1 MTTKKHA
8 KKQHAAA
15 ARARSKKTGRATHSD
30 STRPTSVSW
39 IHGAR
44 LRTLP
49 LAIAPVILGSA
60 VAQVTDSF
68 NPLLAGLCLA
78 LALCLQ
84 IGVNFANDYSD
95 GVRGTDAHRVGPAR
109 LTGSGSVAPSRVRGV
124 AFAFFALAGVI
135 GIALTVLTQIWWLPG
150 VGVAAILAAW
160 FYTGGKRPYGYAG
173 FGELFVFVFFGL
185 VATIGTAYVQSHTF
199 SLEALVA
206 AIGSGLLACAV
217 LMVNNIRDIETDTR
231 AGKKTLAVRL
241 GLRGA
246 VVTFILFV
254 MLPFVI
260 VGLVGVL
267 YPVAWIAF
275 FLLLGA
281 VPVCLIVATARSARE
296 YILALQLTS
305 LLAAGYAIL
314 LGLGFII

>member
-1 MTTKKHA
+1 VTTKKHA
-8 KKQHAAA
+8 KKQHAAQ
-15 ARARSKKTGRATHSD
+15 ARTRTKQTGR
-30 STRPTSVSW
+30 TRHAEAPQVHTVTW
-39 IHGAR
+39 LQGAR

-60 VAQVTDSF
+60 VASVTDSF
-68 NPLLAGLCLA
+68 NVVLALLCLL

-95 GVRGTDAHRVGPAR
+95 GVRGTDAHRVGPGR
-109 LTGSGSVAPSRVRGV
+109 LTGSGSATPARVRAV
-124 AFAFFALAGVI
+124 AFAFFGLGALDGLVI
-135 GIALTVLTQIWWLPG
+135 TLLTQIWWLPA
-150 VGVAAILAAW
+150 VGLAAILAAW
-160 FYTGGKRPYGYAG
+160 FYTGGKRPYGYSG

-185 VATIGTAYVQSHTF
+185 VATIGTAYVQSQSFT
-199 SLEALVA
+199 LEALA
-206 AIGSGLLACAV
+206 AGIGSGLLACAV
-217 LMVNNIRDIETDTR
+217 LMVNNIRDIDTDKL

-241 GLRGA
+241 GKSGA
-246 VVTFILFV
+246 AATFIVFV
-254 MLPFVI
+254 LLPFVV

-267 YPVAWIAF
+267 YPVAWFTF

-305 LLAAGYAIL
+305 LLSVGYAVL
-314 LGLGFII
+314 LGLGFIL